1 MNASVDFDAFG
12 PQLTGQF
19 DFTIYFEQAILSI
32 VPSALFLA
40 ILPCRVTWLLRRHS
54 IPCSGWLLLA
64 KLATSTIHLSLQA
77 TLLALWALPTT
88 FKTPASITAAILALV
103 NSMLLIGLVYAEH
116 RHSTRPSKLLS
127 IYLFIS
133 ALVDMAQARSLFL
146 QQPNTTEK
154 IGVLFTVS
162 LAMKLLLV
170 LLEEIPKPVLR
181 EPSSK
186 EEISGPISRS
196 VFGWLNPL
204 FLQGSR
210 GMLNVGD
217 LGNIDHKFDS
227 ARLLSM
233 LSSSWDSSDKSAKH
247 ALLRSTL
254 SAFSTG
260 YLAPILPRLC
270 LAAFNFS
277 QPFLI
282 KRIIEFVG
290 EPSDAQSH
298 KVAGGL
304 IGAALLVYLGL
315 AISKGIYNHAVYQLT
330 TTLRGGLVSLIFR
343 KSLGLDAATASQG
356 KAVTLM
362 STDIDSIA
370 SGVKDLHEIW
380 ASVLELGVAVY
391 LLNLQIGAACFV
403 VVIPAVLCT
412 FITERATDGIG
423 PARMMWNEGV
433 QERVSTTSS
442 MLAQIKG
449 IKMMGLTDY
458 FATMVQKLRITELD
472 MSKKFRMFIVRI
484 ILISNLS
491 DQMTPAV
498 VVTAAVFWTRA
509 DGFTISQ
516 AFTSLAIVALVS
528 TPLANL
534 IGSYPTFVSSVACFG
549 RIQEFLVQDER
560 KPEEVRGIQAAS
572 KRHSVSTA
580 SIPDT
585 SPDTASKHRAI
596 EMKAMNA
603 QQPSQRSGLAISL
616 ENVTVRVEGKEEP
629 IVRDIT
635 LSLPRARYT
644 EVTGVVG
651 CGKST
656 FLKTILGEMS
666 LTSGNIR
673 FAERN
678 MSVAFCEQSAWL
690 RNISIR
696 DNIVGQER
704 FDDEWYE
711 RVVFACDLKQDIS
724 RLPKGDDTLVGSG
737 GITLSGGQKQ
747 RVALARAVYAR
758 KSIVLLDDPF
768 SALDAETRTK
778 VFSRLLGGKGLLR
791 EGDTTVIHATSAG
804 PRKSIADNVI
814 LFGKTGSLEQ
824 AGPSVNLATAFKD
837 VDFEP
842 HPEDSIQE
850 DEDANVATEA
860 PKSEVSETKEED
872 TTQRQSGDFS
882 LYKFYLQSIGPTL
895 TITFVLAAATY
906 IFLGFMPNI
915 WLRIWTEHGTNDGS
929 RGAYFGAYLAFCLG
943 TVLFS
948 GLAIGLFFVVVIP
961 HSATRLHW
969 KLLDSVLNA
978 PLWFFT
984 TVDSGVTLNR
994 FSQDMTL
1001 VDQTLPTAFFEVVLD
1016 TLVAIASTALIASGA
1031 RYFAAIIPFCV
1042 LPLYFLQKFYLKTSR
1057 QMRHLDL
1064 ESKSPLYTHFTET
1077 LNGVVTIRAFGWQQG
1092 FVKEQLRLL
1101 DISQRPY
1108 YLLFCIQRWLAV
1120 MLDLFVAVIATILVA
1135 FAVKSTNTTSG
1146 GAIGLSMVSLMGL
1159 NSSLSRLI
1167 SSWTNLETSLGAIAR
1182 LRDFVR
1188 DTPHEDGANAQNL
1201 PAFPQGW
1208 PSSGAINLK
1217 SIDARYKAG
1226 DENVLR
1232 EVSLSIKP
1240 GQKVGLCGRTG
1251 SGKTSFLLTML
1262 HLLDAPEG
1270 SIEIDGIDLRSLSR
1284 KAIRP
1289 HFITL
1294 PQDPVTL
1301 PGTVRTNLD
1310 PSGSFDGQSG
1320 DEELLKA
1327 LKKTFLWDDVIKSRG
1342 GLNASFAEVGLSH
1355 GQQQL
1360 FALARAILHKDQSRV
1375 VLLDEATS
1383 SVDHKTDELLQE
1395 VIRKELS
1402 GHTVLAVAHRLDTI
1416 EDYDVVVVMDDGRI
1430 VEVGNPEQLR
1440 EQAGS
1445 AFRRLHAY

>member
-1 MNASVDFDAFG
+1 MNAPVTFDAFG
-12 PQLTGQF
+12 PQLTGHF
-19 DFTIYFEQAILSI
+19 DFTLYFEQSVFSI

-40 ILPCRVTWLLRRHS
+40 ILPCRVTWLLRRRP

-64 KLATSTIHLSLQA
+64 KLATSTILLSFQA

-88 FKTPASITAAILALV
+88 IKTPASTAAAILALV
-103 NSMLLIGLVYAEH
+103 NSILLIGLVYVEH
-116 RHSTRPSKLLS
+116 NRSTRPSKLLS
-127 IYLFIS
+127 IYLFLT

-146 QQPNTTEK
+146 QKPNTTEK
-154 IGVLFTVS
+154 IGAVFAMS

-170 LLEEIPKPVLR
+170 LLEEIPKPGVP

-186 EEISGPISRS
+186 EEISGPINRS

-210 GMLNVGD
+210 GTLHVED
-217 LGNIDHKFDS
+217 LGNIDRKFDS

-254 SAFSTG
+254 SAFRTG

-290 EPSDAQSH
+290 EPSDTQSRE
-298 KVAGGL
+298 VAGGL

-315 AISKGIYNHAVYQLT
+315 AIFKGIYNHTVYQLT

-343 KSLGLDAATASQG
+343 KSLGLDAASASQG

-370 SGVKDLHEIW
+370 SGVKGLHETW

-412 FITERATDGIG
+412 FITGRATDGIG

-458 FATMVQKLRITELD
+458 FATMVQQLRIAELN

-516 AFTSLAIVALVS
+516 TFTSLAIVALVS

-560 KPEEVRGIQAAS
+560 KHEQVRGIQPTA
-572 KRHSVSTA
+572 KRRSVSTA

-585 SPDTASKHRAI
+585 SSDTASKHRAI
-596 EMKAMNA
+596 EMKATNS

-616 ENVTVRVEGKEEP
+616 ENVTVGVEGKEEP
-629 IVRDIT
+629 ILRDIT
-635 LSLPRARYT
+635 LSIPRAKYT

-656 FLKTILGEMS
+656 FLKAILGEMS
-666 LTSGNIR
+666 LKSGNIR
-673 FAERN
+673 FVEPN

-690 RNISIR
+690 RNISIK

-704 FDDEWYE
+704 FDDEWYG

-724 RLPKGDDTLVGSG
+724 RLPKRDDTLVGSG

-768 SALDAETRTK
+768 SALDAETRTN
-778 VFSRLLGGKGLLR
+778 VFSRLLGRKGLLR
-791 EGDTTVIHATSAG
+791 EGDTTVVHATPAG
-804 PRKSIADNVI
+804 PRKSIADNII
-814 LFGKTGSLEQ
+814 LLNKTGSLEQ
-824 AGPSVNLATAFKD
+824 AGPSVDLTTAFKD

-842 HPEDSIQE
+842 HREDSIQE
-850 DEDANVATEA
+850 DQDANVATEA
-860 PKSEVSETKEED
+860 PKSEASETRGKD

-882 LYKFYLQSIGPTL
+882 LYKFYLGSIGPTL
-895 TITFVLAAATY
+895 AITFVLAAAAY

-915 WLRIWTEHGTNDGS
+915 WLRIWTERGTNDGS

-948 GLAIGLFFVVVIP
+948 GLAVGLFFVVIIP
-961 HSATRLHW
+961 HSAARLHW
-969 KLLDSVLNA
+969 KLLDSVLKA

-1042 LPLYFLQKFYLKTSR
+1042 VPLYLLQKFYLKTSR
-1057 QMRHLDL
+1057 QMRHIDL

-1077 LNGVVTIRAFGWQQG
+1077 LNGVVTIRAFGWQPG
-1092 FVKEQLRLL
+1092 FVQEQLRLL

-1108 YLLFCIQRWLAV
+1108 YLLFCIQRWLGI

-1201 PAFPQGW
+1201 APVPQGW
-1208 PSSGAINLK
+1208 PSSGAIKIMSMN
-1217 SIDARYKAG
+1217 AGYKAD

-1240 GQKVGLCGRTG
+1240 GQKVGICGRTG
-1251 SGKTSFLLTML
+1251 SGKTSMLLTML
-1262 HLLDAPEG
+1262 HLLDMPIG
-1270 SIEIDGIDLRSLSR
+1270 SIRIDDIDLCTLSR
-1284 KAIRP
+1284 EAIRS

-1310 PSGSFDGQSG
+1310 PNGSFDGQSG
-1320 DEELLKA
+1320 DEALLEA
-1327 LKKTFLWDDVIKSRG
+1327 LKKTCLWDDVIKSRG
-1342 GLNASFAEVGLSH
+1342 GLDASFAELGLSH

-1383 SVDHKTDELLQE
+1383 SVDHKTDKLLQE
-1395 VIRKELS
+1395 VIRKEFS
-1402 GHTVLAVAHRLDTI
+1402 SHTILAVAHRLRTI
-1416 EDYDVVVVMDDGRI
+1416 EDYDVVVVMDNGRI
-1430 VEVGNPEQLR
+1430 VEVGNPRQLR
-1440 EQAGS
+1440 EQSGS
-1445 AFRRLHAY
+1445 AFQRLHTY